1 MEPAD
6 GVAGEPIAALPRRRR
21 IGPWLGG
28 LAGVV
33 VVLLIVVLATRDV
46 ERNQPGRGVL
56 LGTVVPAVS
65 GPTLDGASFDIDD
78 QRGRWVVVNFF
89 ASWCPPCRVEHPE
102 LSDFAERHGSGD
114 AVLVSVAMNDR
125 VEDVTAFFAELG
137 GDWPVLATGTTSMVI
152 DFAVTAPPTT
162 FLVAPSGV
170 VVQEFVGPVTAD
182 QLDGTIRAIESPE
195 VGS

>member
-1 MEPAD
+1 MGPTDGAEP
-6 GVAGEPIAALPRRRR
+6 EPIDLPPSRRR
-21 IGPWLGG
+21 GPWLGTV
-28 LAGVV
+28 AAAV

-56 LGTVVPAVS
+56 LGTVVPAVA
-65 GPTLDGASFDIDD
+65 GPTLDGSMFDIDD

-102 LSDFAERHGSGD
+102 LAGFAERHESRD
-114 AVLVSVAMNDR
+114 AVLVGVAMNDR
-125 VEDVTAFFAELG
+125 VGDVTAFFDELG
-137 GDWPVLATGTTSMVI
+137 GDWPVLATDTTSIVI

-170 VVQEFVGPVTAD
+170 VVQEFVGAVTAD
-182 QLDGTIRAIESPE
+182 QLDATIRAVEEPESDP
-195 VGS
+195 